1 MSKRFKCQ
9 IHGLR
14 AAALAFCLLS
24 TATPAHAAEW
34 AECWKAYIEGRY
46 TEAIKLAEEGAK
58 TQKRVEDWRLILI
71 RANLITGNLD
81 VAQKALERAI
91 DDFSVYGLRLRIAGH
106 EVAMA
111 SGNKDLAR
119 DMLQDLASMSGP
131 RSRDNAT
138 NLVAIGQAAIQMS
151 IEPRLVLENF
161 FNQAKRRAPDYR
173 EVYLAGG
180 QLALDKSDF
189 ALASEWFR
197 EGLAKDPR
205 DPDLNYG
212 LARALSSGN
221 RSKMAK
227 PLTAALETNPNH
239 IPSLLLTADHA
250 IDAEQYVE
258 AEAFLA
264 KAIAVHP
271 RHPEAW
277 AYRAVLAFLRYDLA
291 GEQKARE
298 TALSQWKT
306 NPRVDFLIGLKL
318 SQKYRFKE
326 GSEHQRQA
334 LAYDEEYLPAQLQLA
349 QDLLRLGNAKEG
361 WDLAEAVHKKDGY
374 QVSAY
379 NLTTL
384 RDAMAKFAVLTNAH
398 FQVRMT
404 PQEAGVYGDR
414 LLALLEKARS
424 RLVEKYGVTLDEPT
438 YIEVFN
444 DSKDFAVRTF
454 GMPDNP
460 GFLGVCFGRVVTAN
474 SPATTTA
481 NPANWE
487 AVIWHEFCH
496 VITLTMTRNR
506 MPRWLSEGISVY
518 EERQAN
524 PTWGHAIDLKFRDM
538 ILEGGLAP
546 IGKMSSAFL
555 TPESNE
561 HLQFAYFQAGLV
573 IEFLVNRSGFPALK
587 QLLNDLR
594 EGKEINASIESR
606 YGSLKD
612 LEAEFEKHSKEIAK
626 KLAPG
631 LDTSKP
637 GFSKLGGDREAWETL
652 HPKNYHV
659 LVQKAQKLVEAKQ
672 WAEAKVELEKIL
684 SLYKGPT
691 GGASPQILLAR
702 VHRAL
707 KETDAERRLLE
718 QVVAMESDAVEAL
731 RRLMEIAEAAHDWEA
746 LRRFAE
752 QHLAIDPLSAPPY
765 LALGRATEVLK
776 DIPAALLALQTALKL
791 DPPRPAET
799 HFNLARLFHEKKDP
813 RARRHV
819 LMALEEAPRYM
830 EAHKLLALIS
840 RETIP

>member
-1 MSKRFKCQ
+1 MSKRFNGRIQ
-9 IHGLR
+9 GLR
-14 AAALAFCLLS
+14 AAPLVLCLVWMS
-24 TATPAHAAEW
+24 TAPRAAEW
-34 AECWKAYIEGRY
+34 ADCWKAYLGGQY
-46 TEAIKLAEEGAK
+46 SEAIKMAEEGAK
-58 TQKRVEDWRLILI
+58 AQKRVEDWRLILI
-71 RANLITGNLD
+71 RANLITGNLEA
-81 VAQKALERAI
+81 AQKALEKAV
-91 DDFSVYGLRLRIAGH
+91 DDFSVSGLRIRIAGH
-106 EVAMA
+106 EVATA
-111 SGNKDLAR
+111 TGNKELAR
-119 DMLQDLASMSGP
+119 GMLQDLGSMAGP
-131 RSRDNAT
+131 RTRDNAT

-161 FNQAKRRAPDYR
+161 FNQAKRRAPEYR

-180 QLALDKSDF
+180 HLALDKSDF
-189 ALASEWFR
+189 AMAADWFR
-197 EGLAKDPR
+197 EGLSKNPG
-205 DPDLNYG
+205 DPDLNHG
-212 LARALSSGN
+212 LAKALSSGN

-227 PLTAALETNPNH
+227 PLTEALEANPNH
-239 IPSLLLTADHA
+239 ILSLLLTADHA
-250 IDAEQYVE
+250 IDAEQYAE
-258 AEAFLA
+258 AEKFLE

-271 RHPEAW
+271 RHPDAW
-277 AYRAVLAFLRYDLA
+277 AYRAVLAFLRNDSEA
-291 GEQKARE
+291 EQKARQ

-306 NPRVDFLIGLKL
+306 NPRVDYLIGLKL

-334 LAYDEEYLPAQLQLA
+334 LAFDEDYLPSQLQLA

-374 QVSAY
+374 QVTAY
-379 NLTTL
+379 NLTSL
-384 RDAMAKFAVLTNAH
+384 RDAMQKFKVLTNAH
-398 FQVRMT
+398 FEVRMT
-404 PQEAGVYGDR
+404 AHEADVYGDR
-414 LLALLEKARS
+414 LLALLENS
-424 RLVEKYGVTLDEPT
+424 RNKLVEKYGVALEDPT

-538 ILEGGLAP
+538 ILEGELSP

-573 IEFLVNRSGFPALK
+573 VDFLIKRSGFTKLK
-587 QLLNDLR
+587 ELLNDLR
-594 EGKEINASIESR
+594 EGKEINPAIEAR
-606 YGSLKD
+606 FGSLKE
-612 LEAEFEKHSKEIAK
+612 LEDAFEKHAKDLAK
-626 KLAPG
+626 KLAPD

-637 GFSKLGGDREAWETL
+637 GFSRLGGDREAWETL
-652 HPKNYHV
+652 HPKNYYV
-659 LVQKAQKLVEAKQ
+659 LVQKAQKLVESKQ
-672 WAEAKVELEKIL
+672 WDQAKIELEKIL
-684 SLYKGPT
+684 NLYKGPT
-691 GGASPQILLAR
+691 GGALPQALQAR

-707 KETDAERRLLE
+707 KDIEGERKMLE
-718 QVVAMESDAVEAL
+718 QIVAMESDAVDAL
-731 RRLMEIAEAAHDWEA
+731 RRLMEIAESAKDWEG

-752 QHLAIDPLSAPPY
+752 QHLAIDPLSAAPY
-765 LALGRATEVLK
+765 LALGRAAEILK
-776 DIPAALLALQTALKL
+776 DAPAALLALQTALKL
-791 DPPRPAET
+791 DPSRPAET
-799 HFNLARLFHEKKDP
+799 HYNIARLLHEKKDP

-819 LMALEEAPRYM
+819 LMALEEAPRYL

-840 RETIP
+840 RDPAP

>member
-1 MSKRFKCQ
+1 MSNRFKLQ
-9 IHGLR
+9 IYARRAVALAMGLLL
-14 AAALAFCLLS
+14 AAA
-24 TATPAHAAEW
+24 PAQAVEW
-34 AECWKAYIEGRY
+34 SECWTAYVEGRY
-46 TEAIKLAEEGAK
+46 GEAIKLAEEGAK
-58 TQKRVEDWRLILI
+58 AQKRVEDWRLTLI
-71 RANLITGNLD
+71 RGNLITGNLD
-81 VAQKALERAI
+81 AARKALEKAV
-91 DDFSVYGLRLRIAGH
+91 DDFSSYGLRIRIAGH
-106 EVAMA
+106 ELAMA
-111 SGNKDLAR
+111 TGNKELAR
-119 DMLQDLASMSGP
+119 DMLQELGSMSGP

-173 EVYLAGG
+173 DVYLAGG
-180 QLALDKSDF
+180 QLALEKSDF

-197 EGLAKDPR
+197 GGLAKHPR
-205 DPDLNYG
+205 DPDLNHG
-212 LARALSSGN
+212 LARSLSSGN

-227 PLTAALETNPNH
+227 PLTDALETNPHH

-250 IDAEQYVE
+250 IDAEQYAE
-258 AEAFLA
+258 AEKFLE

-277 AYRAVLAFLRYDLA
+277 AYRAVLAFLRNHPEE
-291 GEQKARE
+291 EQKARE
-298 TALSQWKT
+298 TALSQWRT
-306 NPRVDFLIGLKL
+306 NPRVDFVIGLKL

-326 GSEHQRQA
+326 GAEHQRQA
-334 LAYDEEYLPAQLQLA
+334 LLFDEEYLPAQLQLA

-361 WDLAEAVHKKDGY
+361 WDLAETVHKKDGY
-374 QVSAY
+374 QVAAY

-404 PQEAGVYGDR
+404 THEADVYGNH
-414 LLALLEKARS
+414 LLGLLEKARS
-424 RLVEKYGVTLDEPT
+424 RLVEKYGVTLDDPT

-524 PTWGHAIDLKFRDM
+524 STWGHAMDLKFRDM
-538 ILEGGLAP
+538 ILEGQLAP
-546 IGKMSSAFL
+546 LSKMSSAFL

-573 IEFLVNRSGFPALK
+573 IEFLVKRSGFPALK
-587 QLLNDLR
+587 ELLNDLR
-594 EGKEINASIESR
+594 DGKEINLSIESR
-606 YGSLKD
+606 YGSLKE
-612 LEAEFEKHSKEIAK
+612 LETEFEKHAKEMAK
-626 KLAPG
+626 TLAPG

-637 GFSKLGGDREAWETL
+637 GFSKLGGDREAWATL

-672 WAEAKVELEKIL
+672 WTEAKVELEKIL
-684 SLYKGPT
+684 TLYKGPT
-691 GGASPQILLAR
+691 GGSTPQILLAR

-707 KETDAERRLLE
+707 KETDGERRMLE
-718 QVVAMESDAVEAL
+718 QVVSMESDALDSL
-731 RRLMEIAEAAHDWEA
+731 RRLIDIAEAGHDWEA

-752 QHLAIDPLSAPPY
+752 QHLAIDPLSAAPY
-765 LALGRATEVLK
+765 VALAHAAEALK

-799 HFNLARLFHEKKDP
+799 HFNLARLFHEKKDS

-819 LMALEEAPRYM
+819 LMALEEAPRYL

-840 RETIP
+840 RETH